1 MMRLDRFLSLAG
13 NITRSEAKQFIKK
26 GLVAVN
32 EIKAS
37 GPDQK
42 INEDRDSVTLRGT
55 PLAYNA
61 FVGYLLYKPA
71 GVITATEDKKQK
83 TVLDLL
89 DVPIKGL
96 FPVGRLDK
104 DTEGLLLITNDGA
117 LAHRLLSPGKHVD
130 KTYQVRLKSP
140 LSNGAAEMLKKGVD
154 IGDDTPTLPAELEI
168 CSDNE
173 ILLTIK
179 EGRYHQIKRMLA
191 AVDNEVLFLKRL
203 RMGPLSLPKDLAPGE
218 YRPLTEDEIKSLQ
231 KEGLL

>member
-1 MMRLDRFLSLAG
+1 MRLDKFLGLTG
-13 NITRSEAKQFIKK
+13 NVTRSQAKQFIKK
-26 GLVAVN
+26 GLVTVN
-32 EIKAS
+32 GIKAES
-37 GPDQK
+37 PEQK
-42 INEDRDSVTLRGT
+42 INEAQDTVALRGI

-71 GVITATEDKKQK
+71 GVITATEDRSQR

-130 KTYQVRLKSP
+130 KTYQVGIKFP
-140 LSNGAAEMLKKGVD
+140 LSKEAAEKLKAGVD
-154 IGDDTPTLPAELEI
+154 IGDDTPTLPAGLEI
-168 CSDNE
+168 CSDTE
-173 ILLTIK
+173 ILLTIR

-191 AVDNEVLFLKRL
+191 AVDNEVLSLKRL

-218 YRPLTEDEIKSLQ
+218 FRPLSQDEIESLQ
-231 KEGLL
+231 MEGLL